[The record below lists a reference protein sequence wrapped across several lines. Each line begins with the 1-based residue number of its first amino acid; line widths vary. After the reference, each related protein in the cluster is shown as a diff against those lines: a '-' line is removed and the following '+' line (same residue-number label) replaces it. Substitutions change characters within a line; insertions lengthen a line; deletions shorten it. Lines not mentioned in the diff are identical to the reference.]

1 MSDTEEEAAP
11 PPKKKK
17 KLLKLLVLAGVVI
30 GAGGGAAVY
39 AGMVPLGGDGH
50 AEPDLPK
57 LVAKD
62 GADPTDFTVKGE
74 RPVQA
79 DQFQATYYPL
89 TEPFTSNLVDDGGFV
104 QIGLGVSTY
113 YDERVV
119 KNVETHE
126 MAIRSAVLMALA
138 EQDGATLSTQAGKT
152 ALKAELAKAVNGVL
166 KAKEGFGGIDD
177 VYFTSFVMQ

>member
-1 MSDTEEEAAP
+1 MSDTENAAAP

-17 KLLKLLVLAGVVI
+17 KLLKLLVLAGVVL

-39 AGMVPLGGDGH
+39 AGMVPLGGGGL
-50 AEPDLPK
+50 AKPDLPE
-57 LVAKD
+57 LVAKE
-62 GADPTDFTVKGE
+62 GVDPIDFSVKGE
-74 RPVQA
+74 RPIHA

-104 QIGLGVSTY
+104 QVDLGVSTY

-126 MAIRSAVLMALA
+126 MAIRSAVLMTLA
-138 EQDGATLSTQAGKT
+138 EQNGATLATQAGKT
-152 ALKAELAKAVNGVL
+152 ALKAELAKAINGVL